1 MPMIECTLIK
11 GYKEKTRKLLAER
24 VTDAASSTIGAH
36 PDQVIVTIKEVLA
49 ANYMRGRVNRKPA
62 AAPTE
67 PEVIVREYLSAME
80 KRDLEKAKQYLANDF
95 TMIFPGGASF
105 KKIED
110 LISWSSKRYKHV
122 KKSFE
127 NFDTSFKGL
136 NATVFC
142 NGYLEGTWLSGET
155 FSQIRF
161 IDRFSISDMKITSQS
176 VWNDMGESLR

>member
-11 GYKEKTRKLLAER
+11 GYAEKTRKLLAER

-49 ANYMRGRVNRKPA
+49 TNYMRGRVNRKPA
-62 AAPTE
+62 AAPIE
-67 PEVIVREYLSAME
+67 PEFIVREYLSAME
-80 KRDLEKAKQYLANDF
+80 KRDLETAKQYLSDDF
-95 TMIFPGGASF
+95 TMVFPGGASF

-110 LISWSSKRYKHV
+110 LISWSSKRYRNV

-127 NFDTSFKGL
+127 NFDTSFEGL

-142 NGYLEGTWLSGET
+142 NGYLEGTWLNGET
-155 FSQIRF
+155 FSKIRF
-161 IDRFSISDMKITSQS
+161 IDRFSVSDMKITSQN
-176 VWNDMGESLR
+176 VWNDMGERLR

>member
-11 GYKEKTRKLLAER
+11 GYAEKTRKLLAER

-36 PDQVIVTIKEVLA
+36 PDQVIVTIKEVIST
-49 ANYMRGRVNRKPA
+49 NYMRGRVNRKPA
-62 AAPTE
+62 LAPTE
-67 PEVIVREYLSAME
+67 PEVIVREYLNAME
-80 KRDLEKAKQYLANDF
+80 KRDLDLAKKYLADNF
-95 TMIFPGGASF
+95 TMVVPGGASF

-110 LISWSSKRYKHV
+110 LISWSGKRYRNV

-142 NGYLEGTWLSGET
+142 NGYLEGTWLNGEI
-155 FSQIRF
+155 FSKIRF
-161 IDRFSISDMKITSQS
+161 IDRFSVSDMKITSQN
-176 VWNDMGESLR
+176 VWNDMGERLR

>member
-11 GYKEKTRKLLAER
+11 GYEEKTRKLLAER

-80 KRDLEKAKQYLANDF
+80 KRDLETAKQYLSDDF
-95 TMIFPGGASF
+95 TMVFPGGASF

-110 LISWSSKRYKHV
+110 LISWSGKRYRNI

-127 NFDTSFKGL
+127 KGL
-136 NATVFC
+136 YHLFINAYKNFLTLKQSLIC
-142 NGYLEGTWLSGET
+142 
-155 FSQIRF
+155 FSLG
-161 IDRFSISDMKITSQS
+161 K
-176 VWNDMGESLR
+176 DMGK